1 MNAFV
6 NISIVVAVVSCV
18 QCYAGWNPALQ
29 FRLESDH
36 TSSDEA
42 WARTFAM
49 LRDVPGLCDEIWFGT
64 GFGMPKLEAHRA
76 NAERIRR
83 AMDDVRGLGWKPGL
97 QIQATIGHGGPF
109 TEGKDYSERNWT
121 GWTGSTGV
129 EDKCCNCPRDP
140 RFLEYIRQMS
150 RIYAAL
156 RPSSL
161 WIDDDLRI
169 DNHDPATRGSLD
181 GCWCDRCVADFNAET
196 GGKWTRKTLDAAAR
210 KDARLRI
217 AYEEFAIRSIAAI
230 ARIIGE
236 EFHAASPETVL
247 ALQHN
252 ARARRT
258 VEAIIGVLYEVG
270 GRPVGYRPGAGAY
283 YDVNPND
290 QIVKSLS
297 SAQCKRDFAH
307 PEQVGLWTCEI
318 ACFPRTYG
326 TKSAQTII
334 MEGFTGLVHG
344 MDAASALVL
353 NYGKESEDLYLRA
366 RLRPMA
372 AAAPVLRAY
381 AKSCEGTTAVGFT
394 ADSGYERLY
403 RFAQTGVPTLIGV
416 GKSCGRIS
424 AKEIGFDRCRTAS
437 GEVQKLRDALDARA
451 GGTPAVL
458 ESPFVG
464 MMLPRVAADG
474 TLRNVA
480 LMNLRLDEQGPL
492 RLRLRGVPS
501 GVNQIVWREM
511 RGEPK
516 TLAVSRDGDVCR
528 VEIPSLGAWNGGYL
542 EIQAGALP
550 SRSH

>member
-1 MNAFV
+1 MKR
-6 NISIVVAVVSCV
+6 NIRKLAGIVVAITAYV
-18 QCYAGWNPALQ
+18 QCFAGWKPALQ

-42 WARTFAM
+42 WSRTFAM
-49 LRDVPGLCDEIWFGT
+49 LREVPDLCDEIWFGT
-64 GFGMPKLEAHRA
+64 GFGMPRLETHRA

-83 AMDDVRGLGWKPGL
+83 AMEDVRGLGWQAGL

-109 TEGKDYSERNWT
+109 TEGKDYSGRDWT

-129 EDKCCNCPRDP
+129 EDKFCNCPRDP

-156 RPSSL
+156 RPSSV

-169 DNHDPATRGSLD
+169 GNHDPATRGSLD
-181 GCWCDRCVADFNAET
+181 GCWCDRCVADFNAEI
-196 GGKWTRKTLDAAAR
+196 GGKWTRKALDAAAR
-210 KDARLRI
+210 KDVRLRT
-217 AYEEFAIRSIAAI
+217 AYEDFAIRSVAAV

-236 EFHAASPETVL
+236 EFHAASPETML
-247 ALQHN
+247 ALQHS
-252 ARARRT
+252 AHTKRT

-290 QIVKSLS
+290 QILKSLS
-297 SAQCKRDFAH
+297 SAQCKRDFVH
-307 PEQVGLWTCEI
+307 LEQVGLWTCEI

-334 MEGFTGLVHG
+334 MEGFTGLVYG

-353 NYGKESEDLYLRA
+353 NYGKESEELYLRT

-372 AAAPVLRAY
+372 EAASVLRAY

-394 ADSGYERLY
+394 GNSGCERLY
-403 RFAQTGVPTLIGV
+403 RFAQTGVPVLMGV

-424 AKEIGFDRCRTAS
+424 DKEIGFDRCRTTSA
-437 GEVQKLRDALDARA
+437 EVQNLRDTLDARSDGA
-451 GGTPAVL
+451 PVVL

-480 LMNLRLDEQGPL
+480 LLNLRLDAQGPL
-492 RLRLRGVPS
+492 CLRLRGVPS
-501 GVNQIVWREM
+501 GVNQAVWREI
-511 RGEPK
+511 RSEPK
-516 TLAVSRDGDVCR
+516 TLSVSRDGGICH
-528 VEIPSLGAWNGGYL
+528 VEVPSLGAWNGGFL
-542 EIQAGALP
+542 EF
-550 SRSH
+550 